1 MGGLTSRNFR
11 RNSFRPHR
19 TEISSAMWTSCPT
32 VTEQTNTATPTLSRV
47 DIVPNRNG
55 ADQYGNTHSISVYDK
70 QNRKPIYLGNLK
82 PQEFGGQGGNG
93 GGHSNGSDDLPW

>member
-1 MGGLTSRNFR
+1 MAQKLNGRLSLSKIPKELIQTSQNGDKF
-11 RNSFRPHR
+11 
-19 TEISSAMWTSCPT
+19 IY
-32 VTEQTNTATPTLSRV
+32 V

-93 GGHSNGSDDLPW
+93 GGHSNDSDLPW

>member
-1 MGGLTSRNFR
+1 MAQKLNGRLSLTKI
-11 RNSFRPHR
+11 PK
-19 TEISSAMWTSCPT
+19 ELIQTS
-32 VTEQTNTATPTLSRV
+32 QNGDKFIYV

-93 GGHSNGSDDLPW
+93 GGHSNGVDLPFD

>member
-1 MGGLTSRNFR
+1 MAQKLNGRLSLSKIPKELIQTSQNGDKF
-11 RNSFRPHR
+11 
-19 TEISSAMWTSCPT
+19 IY
-32 VTEQTNTATPTLSRV
+32 V
-47 DIVPNRNG
+47 DIVPNRKG

>member
-1 MGGLTSRNFR
+1 MAQKLNGRLSLSKIPKELIQTANDGSRF
-11 RNSFRPHR
+11 
-19 TEISSAMWTSCPT
+19 CY
-32 VTEQTNTATPTLSRV
+32 V

-55 ADQYGNTHSISVYDK
+55 TDQYGNTHSISVYDK

-82 PQEFGGQGGNG
+82 PQEFGQGGNG

>member
-1 MGGLTSRNFR
+1 MAQKLNGRL
-11 RNSFRPHR
+11 
-19 TEISSAMWTSCPT
+19 
-32 VTEQTNTATPTLSRV
+32 TLSKIPKELIQTSQNGDKFIYV

>member
-1 MGGLTSRNFR
+1 MAQKLNGRLSLSKIPKELIQTSQNGDKF
-11 RNSFRPHR
+11 
-19 TEISSAMWTSCPT
+19 IY
-32 VTEQTNTATPTLSRV
+32 V

-93 GGHSNGSDDLPW
+93 GGHSNGVDLPFE

>member
-1 MGGLTSRNFR
+1 M
-11 RNSFRPHR
+11 
-19 TEISSAMWTSCPT
+19 
-32 VTEQTNTATPTLSRV
+32 ATKLNGRITLSKIPKELIQTANDGSRFCYV

-93 GGHSNGSDDLPW
+93 GGHSNGVDLPFE

>member
-1 MGGLTSRNFR
+1 MAQKLNGRLNLSKI
-11 RNSFRPHR
+11 PK
-19 TEISSAMWTSCPT
+19 ELI
-32 VTEQTNTATPTLSRV
+32 QTANDGSKFCYV

>member
-1 MGGLTSRNFR
+1 MAQKLNGRLSLSKIPKELIQTSQNGDKF
-11 RNSFRPHR
+11 
-19 TEISSAMWTSCPT
+19 IY
-32 VTEQTNTATPTLSRV
+32 V

-70 QNRKPIYLGNLK
+70 QNRRTIYLGNLK

-93 GGHSNGSDDLPW
+93 GGHSNDSDLPW